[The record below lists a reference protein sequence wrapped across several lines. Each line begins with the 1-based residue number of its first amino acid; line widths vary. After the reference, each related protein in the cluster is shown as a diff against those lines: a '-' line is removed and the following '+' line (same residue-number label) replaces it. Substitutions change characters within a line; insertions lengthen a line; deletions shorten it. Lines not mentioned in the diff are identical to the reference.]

1 MADDET
7 MDAMMLVRK
16 HLEAAG
22 EDQLKVPPTF
32 VRNCDI
38 AR

>member
-7 MDAMMLVRK
+7 MDAMARMRK

-22 EDQLKVPPTF
+22 PDQLREMVKMMA
-32 VRNCDI
+32 DG
-38 AR
+38 